1 MDGWPVSE
9 GNVSETNHDCKGRS
23 SLCFRYFN
31 FKMKHEVFGLFIGTG
46 TWSQAKGQLVLI
58 QCTCVRLETRTD
70 EGRGRGGTL
79 EALYSPAALKG
90 VGRQLSWYRAHPEV
104 DAQQPRGRSVIL
116 TLSRMVRTP
125 RPSLITR
132 KSKANPVLRRENWE
146 RKGKT

>member
-1 MDGWPVSE
+1 MTIRVNPLSASE
-9 GNVSETNHDCKGRS
+9 
-23 SLCFRYFN
+23 
-31 FKMKHEVFGLFIGTG
+31 KHEVFGLFIGTG

-58 QCTCVRLETRTD
+58 QRTCVRLETRTD

-79 EALYSPAALKG
+79 EALYSPATLKG
-90 VGRQLSWYRAHPEV
+90 VGRQLSRYSAHPEV
-104 DAQQPRGRSVIL
+104 DAQHPRGRSVIL

>member
-9 GNVSETNHDCKGRS
+9 GNISETNHDYKGRS
-23 SLCFRYFN
+23 SLRFGYFN

-58 QCTCVRLETRTD
+58 QHTCVRLETCTD
-70 EGRGRGGTL
+70 EGRGDPGGSLFSCCTQGSGEAAQLVQSSSRGGC
-79 EALYSPAALKG
+79 PAP
-90 VGRQLSWYRAHPEV
+90 W
-104 DAQQPRGRSVIL
+104 GRSVIL

-125 RPSLITR
+125 RPSLIIR
-132 KSKANPVLRRENWE
+132 KSKANPVLKRENWE